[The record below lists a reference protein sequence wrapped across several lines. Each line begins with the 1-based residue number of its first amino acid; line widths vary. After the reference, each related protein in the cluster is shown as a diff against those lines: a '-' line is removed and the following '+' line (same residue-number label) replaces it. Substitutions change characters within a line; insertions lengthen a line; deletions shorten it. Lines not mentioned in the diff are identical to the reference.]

1 MDMTMGFN
9 TFEKQDKILVG
20 MSGGVDSSV
29 TVRILQEQGFAVQG
43 AVIRFPPAHDAAVDQ
58 ARDAGAALGVPVHVI
73 DAAGAFEREV
83 VAPFCE
89 SY

>member
-43 AVIRFPPAHDAAVDQ
+43 AVIRFSPPTT
-58 ARDAGAALGVPVHVI
+58 RRWTRPGTP
-73 DAAGAFEREV
+73 
-83 VAPFCE
+83 APRWGCRCM
-89 SY
+89 